1 MTTVAPPATN
11 DLQRYFQLLQEG
23 VAVRRHFDLLM
34 WLQGDVQRYLPHE
47 IMVAAWG
54 DFKLGLIHH
63 DIVSALP
70 GVRTEHASS
79 EALTPLLRGLFE
91 RWIALGRK
99 PYTLDAG
106 ESGFLMHDGGI
117 DCALGGALREMR
129 SSLVHGIS
137 DERGRHDCLYVVF
150 SSAATHEDTARS
162 AMEMLLPYIDTALRQ
177 VTHLPRQ
184 QREHTALAANTPNAG
199 NGDSP
204 DDHGLSAREQEIM
217 EWVRQGKTNQV
228 IAMILDISAF
238 TVKNHLQRI
247 FKKLGVFNRTQAV
260 TRFEKSNGHGGK

>member
-1 MTTVAPPATN
+1 MTITAPPATN

-79 EALTPLLRGLFE
+79 ETLTPLLRGLFE
-91 RWIALGRK
+91 RWIALGKK
-99 PYTLDAG
+99 PYMLDAG
-106 ESGFLMHDGGI
+106 ESGFIMHDGGI
-117 DCALGGALREMR
+117 DCALGGALKEMR

-150 SSAATHEDTARS
+150 SAAAVHDDAARG

-184 QREHTALAANTPNAG
+184 REEHVDPAAASPA
-199 NGDSP
+199 NGAEEY
-204 DDHGLSAREQEIM
+204 GLSTREQEIM
-217 EWVRQGKTNQV
+217 EWVRQGKTNQE
-228 IAMILDISAF
+228 IAIILDISAF

-260 TRFEKSNGHGGK
+260 TRYEKYIGNGGK